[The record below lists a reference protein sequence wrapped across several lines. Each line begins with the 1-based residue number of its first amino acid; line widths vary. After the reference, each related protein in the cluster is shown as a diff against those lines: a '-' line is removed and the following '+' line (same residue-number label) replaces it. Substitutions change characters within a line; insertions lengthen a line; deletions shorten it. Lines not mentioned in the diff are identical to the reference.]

1 MSEWIKKLT
10 AKYAE
15 VNINESKILIP
26 EEIPTAERNAYMGAA
41 AAAHKAGKTHFDFN
55 GKKHPVTMKKDTA
68 TAIADQKESKK
79 AMGEEEEVVMN
90 PKKDKKEK
98 KDANAEAEM
107 AAEAK
112 IDEISMDKATRT
124 YAARKSQ
131 AQSAAHQGSM
141 DYAKKQ
147 MAKARK
153 TKAYMDKRESVEE
166 DTMATPEG
174 RKKIAAGAVAHHKAM
189 VKKWGANH
197 PATKDA
203 AKAAEVHVKKAMES
217 VINELDK
224 KTLGSYIK
232 KAGTD
237 ADVQRAKAQRHADAG
252 DMADKDK
259 DMYKH
264 YSKSQRAMDKA
275 KNRVKGINKAVDK
288 LTAESKQ
295 ASLAKKLAKAS
306 ASSQKGK
313 DAVTLPKAPWDK
325 KEEVKLTREE
335 KAPVYSKILEN
346 RSTHYKKAAKTQ
358 EWDDTEKSNKGA
370 QDMRSDHAVDDTGK
384 VSNYDKLGHDDASKA
399 NKAGP
404 NAKPRSN
411 DNKAGDKKIMNPVAG
426 AVTKE

>member
-26 EEIPTAERNAYMGAA
+26 EEIPTAERNAYIGAA

-79 AMGEEEEVVMN
+79 TVDEEEEVVMN

-98 KDANAEAEM
+98 KDSNAEAEM
-107 AAEAK
+107 AAE
-112 IDEISMDKATRT
+112 ET
-124 YAARKSQ
+124 
-131 AQSAAHQGSM
+131 
-141 DYAKKQ
+141 
-147 MAKARK
+147 
-153 TKAYMDKRESVEE
+153 V
-166 DTMATPEG
+166 
-174 RKKIAAGAVAHHKAM
+174 
-189 VKKWGANH
+189 
-197 PATKDA
+197 
-203 AKAAEVHVKKAMES
+203 
-217 VINELDK
+217 NELDK

-232 KAGTD
+232 KAGAD
-237 ADVQRAKAQRHADAG
+237 ADYQRAQAQRHADAG

-264 YSKSQRAMDKA
+264 YGKSQRGFDKY

-306 ASSQKGK
+306 ASSEKGK

-346 RSTHYKKAAKTQ
+346 RAMHYKKATKTP
-358 EWDDTEKSNKGA
+358 EWDDLEKSNKGA
-370 QDMRSDHAVDDTGK
+370 QDMRSDHAVDSTDK

>member
-1 MSEWIKKLT
+1 MSKWIKKLT
-10 AKYAE
+10 EAYSE
-15 VNINESKILIP
+15 VAVNESKFLIP

-41 AAAHKAGKTHFDFN
+41 AAAHKAGKSHFDFA

-68 TAIADQKESKK
+68 TAIADQKEGYDDKK
-79 AMGEEEEVVMN
+79 KKSMGEEEEVVMN

-107 AAEAK
+107 AAE
-112 IDEISMDKATRT
+112 ET
-124 YAARKSQ
+124 
-131 AQSAAHQGSM
+131 
-141 DYAKKQ
+141 
-147 MAKARK
+147 
-153 TKAYMDKRESVEE
+153 V
-166 DTMATPEG
+166 
-174 RKKIAAGAVAHHKAM
+174 
-189 VKKWGANH
+189 
-197 PATKDA
+197 
-203 AKAAEVHVKKAMES
+203 
-217 VINELDK
+217 NELDK

-232 KAGTD
+232 KAGVD
-237 ADVQRAKAQRHADAG
+237 GEVQKAKAARHADAG

-264 YSKSQRAMDKA
+264 YAKSQRATDKSN
-275 KNRVKGINKAVDK
+275 NRVKGINKAVDK

-306 ASSQKGK
+306 ASSEKGK
-313 DAVTLPKAPWDK
+313 AAVTLPKAPFEIPK
-325 KEEVKLTREE
+325 KESVELTREE

-346 RSTHYKKAAKTQ
+346 RAAHYKKAAKTQ

-370 QDMRSDHAVDDTGK
+370 QDMRSDHAVDDTDK

-411 DNKAGDKKIMNPVAG
+411 DNKAGDKKIINPVAG

>member
-1 MSEWIKKLT
+1 MSKWIKKLT
-10 AKYAE
+10 EAYSE
-15 VNINESKILIP
+15 VTVNESKFLIP

-41 AAAHKAGKTHFDFN
+41 AAAHKAGKSHFDFA

-68 TAIADQKESKK
+68 TAIADQKEN
-79 AMGEEEEVVMN
+79 MGEEEVVVMN

-107 AAEAK
+107 AAE
-112 IDEISMDKATRT
+112 ET
-124 YAARKSQ
+124 
-131 AQSAAHQGSM
+131 
-141 DYAKKQ
+141 
-147 MAKARK
+147 
-153 TKAYMDKRESVEE
+153 V
-166 DTMATPEG
+166 
-174 RKKIAAGAVAHHKAM
+174 
-189 VKKWGANH
+189 
-197 PATKDA
+197 
-203 AKAAEVHVKKAMES
+203 
-217 VINELDK
+217 NELDK

-232 KAGTD
+232 KAGVD
-237 ADVQRAKAQRHADAG
+237 GEVQKAKAARHADAG

-264 YSKSQRAMDKA
+264 YAKSQRATDKSN
-275 KNRVKGINKAVDK
+275 NRVKGINKAVDK

-306 ASSQKGK
+306 ASSEKGK
-313 DAVTLPKAPWDK
+313 AAVTLPKAPFEIPK
-325 KEEVKLTREE
+325 KESVELTREE

-346 RSTHYKKAAKTQ
+346 RAAHYKKAAKAQ
-358 EWDDTEKSNKGA
+358 EWDDAEKSNKGA
-370 QDMRSDHAVDDTGK
+370 QDMRSDHAVDDTDK

-404 NAKPRSN
+404 NTKPRSN